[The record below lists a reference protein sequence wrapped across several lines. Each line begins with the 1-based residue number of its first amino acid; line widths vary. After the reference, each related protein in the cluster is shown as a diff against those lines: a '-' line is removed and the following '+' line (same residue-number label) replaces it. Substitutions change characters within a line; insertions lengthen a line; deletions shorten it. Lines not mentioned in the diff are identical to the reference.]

1 MSEPRK
7 KTVPNSSR
15 STYRHGNV
23 RADAVDAAYRMVA
36 LERHEKL
43 SLRQLA
49 TELGIAH
56 RSLYNHFADRDAL
69 LDAVATEAFTKLAA
83 RLKRAATSAD
93 FTRIYARYALKN
105 RHIYGLM
112 TSRPH
117 ATMKEKPELQGA
129 VHLVISEAMRV
140 SAPAEADPGLRRRAV
155 MKDFILIHG
164 GLSLFAAGI
173 LDLPSEG
180 ALIDELSAMVA
191 ARE

>member
-36 LERHEKL
+36 LEGHEKL

-105 RHIYGLM
+105 RHIDGLM